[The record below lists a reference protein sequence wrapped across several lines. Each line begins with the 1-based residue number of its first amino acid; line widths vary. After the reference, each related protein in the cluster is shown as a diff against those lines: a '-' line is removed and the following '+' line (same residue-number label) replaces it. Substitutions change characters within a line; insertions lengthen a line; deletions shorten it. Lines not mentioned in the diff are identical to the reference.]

1 MGSGDP
7 GDYRSPRV
15 SLPGGRPFGT
25 LGPVRHDVLPLILAL
40 VGACSVPA
48 DPAGQPGTDKAGV
61 EPKAP
66 ASPEEAKPS
75 EPAGPELP
83 AKFVDAAKKITAAA
97 RGTTRAYDRLADLSD
112 LYGPRP
118 GGSENLERAIDWA
131 VETMKADGL
140 DNARRE
146 KVMIP
151 HWERG
156 EESVRV
162 VAPVERGLSLLGLGG
177 SVGTGGEV
185 LRGEVVVVGMNDE
198 IAGRADELA
207 GKIVLINRVM
217 PPYDFEAKNSFYG
230 ETVSIRSAGP
240 SEAARAGA
248 KAALIRSVTAH
259 SLRTP
264 HTGAL
269 KYADDAPKIPAA
281 AVSVEDAEFLA
292 RMAKRG
298 PVTVELSM
306 EAENLPEVESGN
318 AIAELTGRELPE
330 EIVVL
335 GCHIDSWDVGDAS
348 VDDGSGCV
356 MAMEA
361 ARTLKELE
369 LIPRRTIRVVLFT
382 NEEFGLRG
390 GKNYFEVH
398 GQETHAGAIESDAG
412 AAAPGG
418 FGVVGSD
425 EAIAEVASFAP
436 LFEEIGATDIGKG
449 WGGADISPLTDAGV
463 LSLGLRPDG
472 SKLFD
477 YHHSPADTFDKID
490 PVDLQRNA
498 AAMALMAYILAE
510 R

>member
-1 MGSGDP
+1 M
-7 GDYRSPRV
+7 RIA
-15 SLPGGRPFGT
+15 
-25 LGPVRHDVLPLILAL
+25 VLPSILAV
-40 VGACSVPA
+40 VGACSVPV
-48 DPAGQPGTDKAGV
+48 DAGERASSEQAGV
-61 EPKAP
+61 EAP
-66 ASPEEAKPS
+66 AAPEASEKAEAG
-75 EPAGPELP
+75 EAAAAELP
-83 AKFVDAAKKITAAA
+83 AKFVEASAKITAAA
-97 RGTTRAYDRLADLSD
+97 RGNTRAYDRLADLSD

-131 VETMKADGL
+131 VERMAEDGL

-151 HWERG
+151 HWVRG

-162 VAPVERGLSLLGLGG
+162 VAPVERELSLLGLGG
-177 SVGTGGEV
+177 SVGTDGEA
-185 LRGEVVVVGMNDE
+185 LRGEIAVVGMNDE
-198 IAGRADELA
+198 IAGQADALA

-230 ETVSIRSAGP
+230 ETVSIRSDGP
-240 SEAARAGA
+240 SEAARVGA
-248 KAALIRSVTAH
+248 VAVLIRSVTAH

-269 KYADDAPKIPAA
+269 KYAEDAPKVPAA

-330 EIVVL
+330 EIVVI

-361 ARTLKELE
+361 ARTLKELG
-369 LIPRRTIRVVLFT
+369 LIPRRTVRVVLFT

-398 GQETHAGAIESDAG
+398 GKERHVGALESDAG

-418 FGVVGSD
+418 FGVVGS
-425 EAIAEVASFAP
+425 EEEIAELAVFAP
-436 LFEEIGATDIGKG
+436 LFEEIGATDIGEG
-449 WGGADISPLTDAGV
+449 WGGADISPLTEAGV
-463 LSLGLRPDG
+463 LSLGLQPDT

-490 PVDLQRNA
+490 PVNLQRNA